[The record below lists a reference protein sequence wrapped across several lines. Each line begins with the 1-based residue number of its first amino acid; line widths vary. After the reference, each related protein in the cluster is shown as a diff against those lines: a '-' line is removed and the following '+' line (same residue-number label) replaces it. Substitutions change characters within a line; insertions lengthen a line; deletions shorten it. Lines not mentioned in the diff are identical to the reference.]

1 MNKIIVIKILQ
12 CIYVYK
18 RVDRSCIF
26 YTKHK
31 LQNTLHNKK
40 MCSTSLLFCFRILTV
55 IYNGDKNINAVE
67 KKLWNYLERKE
78 KALWIKSE
86 NNQDFT

>member
-1 MNKIIVIKILQ
+1 
-12 CIYVYK
+12 
-18 RVDRSCIF
+18 
-26 YTKHK
+26 
-31 LQNTLHNKK
+31 
-40 MCSTSLLFCFRILTV
+40 MCSTSSLFCFRILTV